1 MHTDLS
7 GQVSLVEPSSAC
19 LVFLIIGTLLGVI
32 HGLDLYFNP
41 RPADTP
47 IAQPEQAAE
56 SYLKSP

>member
-1 MHTDLS
+1 LIS
-7 GQVSLVEPSSAC
+7 
-19 LVFLIIGTLLGVI
+19 FLIIGTLLGVI

-56 SYLKSP
+56 SSLKSP